1 MHSACE
7 RGQLDIVR
15 LLGAHGVSLEAKD
28 KQGRTPWQAAAND
41 DIRAMLDRVA
51 ASLKDD
57 GAKSELKQENA
68 AVAALDGE
76 ARAIAEA
83 EERRIEAEAAAQ
95 AKAEA
100 EQRMAELDE
109 QRRVRAAQREAAAAE
124 AAAAAGAQAAPAGPA
139 SPGVSPRSP
148 SATSPG
154 QGGGATPGSP
164 VTPGGA
170 AGEEEDDDD
179 EPTPGDLARLR
190 PQIPQHDAMEQ
201 LRGAAAAAA
210 KAKADAWRRAREE
223 AKAAEGAKAAV
234 KEEEAKRLLKAQSE
248 VTKQRMEMEKK
259 RQAEEAAAKAA
270 AIAAMVAK
278 MNEAE
283 LTVPEAQE
291 GSLTYEQL
299 KQLGD
304 KDAMRAAGV
313 HSQKREAYL
322 GDAEFA
328 AVMAMA
334 KPAFYALPQ
343 WKRDKLKKEKG
354 LF

>member
-15 LLGAHGVSLEAKD
+15 LLGAHGVNLEAKD

-41 DIRAMLDRVA
+41 DIKAMLDRVV

-57 GAKSELKQENA
+57 GAKSELKDETA

-83 EERRIEAEAAAQ
+83 EERRIEAEAQAQ

-109 QRRVRAAQREAAAAE
+109 QRRVRAAQREAAAAQ
-124 AAAAAGAQAAPAGPA
+124 AAVAAPAGPV
-139 SPGVSPRSP
+139 SPDASPRSP
-148 SATSPG
+148 
-154 QGGGATPGSP
+154 GAVQQAAPPGSP
-164 VTPGGA
+164 GTPGDA
-170 AGEEEDDDD
+170 ALVEDDEDDD
-179 EPTPGDLARLR
+179 EPTPGDAARLR
-190 PQIPQHDAMEQ
+190 PQIPHHDAMEQ
-201 LRGAAAAAA
+201 LRSAAAVAA
-210 KAKADAWRRAREE
+210 KAKADAWRQAREA
-223 AKAAEGAKAAV
+223 AKKAEGAKAAV

-248 VTKQRMEMEKK
+248 VTKQREEAEKK

-278 MNEAE
+278 MHDAE
-283 LTVPEAQE
+283 LSVPEAAE
-291 GSLTYEQL
+291 GSLSYEAL
-299 KQLGD
+299 KRLSD
-304 KDAMRAAGV
+304 KEAMRCAGV
-313 HSQKREAYL
+313 HSHKREAYL
-322 GDAEFA
+322 ADGEFS
-328 AVMAMA
+328 AVMGMDKA
-334 KPAFYALPQ
+334 AFYALPQ
-343 WKRDKLKKEKG
+343 WKRDKIKKEKG

>member
-15 LLGAHGVSLEAKD
+15 LLGAHGVNLEAKD

-41 DIRAMLDRVA
+41 DIKAMLDRVV

-57 GAKSELKQENA
+57 GAKSELKDETA

-83 EERRIEAEAAAQ
+83 EERRIEAEAQAQ

-109 QRRVRAAQREAAAAE
+109 QRRVRAAQREAAAA
-124 AAAAAGAQAAPAGPA
+124 AAAAAAAVAAPAGPV
-139 SPGVSPRSP
+139 SPGASPRSP
-148 SATSPG
+148 GAV
-154 QGGGATPGSP
+154 QAATPGSP
-164 VTPGGA
+164 VTPGDA
-170 AGEEEDDDD
+170 AIGEDDEDDD
-179 EPTPGDLARLR
+179 EPTPGDVARLR
-190 PQIPQHDAMEQ
+190 PQIPHHDAMEQ
-201 LRGAAAAAA
+201 LRGAAAVAA
-210 KAKADAWRRAREE
+210 KAKADAWRQAREE
-223 AKAAEGAKAAV
+223 AKKAEGAKAAV

-248 VTKQRMEMEKK
+248 VTKQREEAEKK

-278 MNEAE
+278 MNDAE
-283 LTVPEAQE
+283 LSVPEAAE
-291 GSLTYEQL
+291 GSLSYEQL
-299 KQLGD
+299 KGLSD
-304 KDAMRAAGV
+304 KEAMRCAGV
-313 HSQKREAYL
+313 HSHKREAYL
-322 GDAEFA
+322 GDGEFGD
-328 AVMAMA
+328 VMGMDKA
-334 KPAFYALPQ
+334 AFYALPQ
-343 WKRDKLKKEKG
+343 WKRDKIKKEKG